1 MPLLSKTF
9 LRKVADEGVSANGSE
24 GTGGHAQGF
33 DIVNGGVTRRR
44 PGEGP
49 KVNGGRSQSQEMDSM
64 DQPQYEGPEERFTV
78 GPENNEE
85 VCPICNGEGGCE
97 YCNLTGTFEGY
108 LQTFDEEFPPENMTE
123 PDSMWNEKEPVDEEA
138 PFAGMK
144 DPEGWDRQVAT
155 GTNTRDQGVRDD
167 VSLKEMF
174 GVEEGPINNM
184 RRAVDKMDRTKE
196 RLKKSS
202 EKEKKEHPW
211 ASAKVATQIAKD
223 HEKLGEQLKRTI
235 VIKESPDVLKPG
247 DCYMATQFMQLDGA
261 NCNDPKLR
269 GAGYKCNPVEAPLK
283 GYVKYTVKPDGTL
296 ETTSA
301 NWDSGD

>member
-1 MPLLSKTF
+1 M
-9 LRKVADEGVSANGSE
+9 GVSVNGSE

-85 VCPICNGEGGCE
+85 VCPICDGGGAATGGCE
-97 YCNLTGTFEGY
+97 YCNNTGTFEGY
-108 LQTFDEEFPPENMTE
+108 LQTFDEDFPPESDVF
-123 PDSMWNEKEPVDEEA
+123 PPGSVDEEA
-138 PFAGMK
+138 PFAGAK

-174 GVEEGPINNM
+174 GVEEGPIHNM
-184 RRAVDKMDRTKE
+184 RKAVDKMDRTKE

-235 VIKESPDVLKPG
+235 IIKESAEVLKPG
-247 DCYMATQFMQLDGA
+247 DCYMATQFMRLDGA
-261 NCNDPKLR
+261 NCDDPQLR
-269 GAGYKCNPVEAPLK
+269 GAGYKCNPEDAPLK
-283 GYVKYTVKPDGTL
+283 GYVKYVVKPDGTL
-296 ETTSA
+296 ETKSA
-301 NWDSGD
+301 NWDSSD